1 MPNPTTK
8 HASKPF
14 SNTSQDS
21 ETPPSGREERQTEFS
36 RLFPGLPAW
45 SPPGVTDD
53 ELENYFLNF
62 AEDEMFELRGKSA
75 KDIVN
80 DRTLRED
87 LDRSFNSKIPAGYT
101 YFGQFVDH
109 DLTHDRTKLKNAGQ
123 AELQT
128 GNFRTPRL
136 DLDSVYGNGPF
147 DDDDRKFYEFKGDKF
162 TGKFLIDVVMDGD
175 TQTKFRDLHRD
186 GQGIAQISDERNDEN
201 TIVAQIHLAFLLAH
215 NNLVDQLIFDDAND
229 DDIRAAF
236 LQAKKTLTWLYQ
248 WIVWNDFLS
257 RITMRRIYD
266 VALRKKPLVSYKV
279 STRGKPTTVYT
290 QTIGATWEMG
300 FEEIFPQWNQEAIPE
315 EFTAAAYRFGH
326 SMVRNGYQ
334 TNIVV
339 GVDNFIPLFIGQ
351 GDNEGDTNHLG
362 GGRKLTK
369 ERVLQWDWFLPM
381 TSSRGQFPQK
391 ARKID
396 TKLANSL
403 ALLPPDGGDEKSINA
418 VLAARNLVRGVRL
431 GLPSGP
437 DVARSLGIQPIELDG
452 EGTDTDA
459 LWYYILKEAG
469 DGRTHRGERLGEVGS
484 FIVCSV
490 FAGILKRDSASW
502 IIGEPNWTPSADR
515 LLEGKQLNVDG
526 RGGAWTLGSIIRLA
540 KLPVSRDDF
549 LSPPKR
555 GRGGSGGGGIPRPG
569 QKLL

>member
-1 MPNPTTK
+1 
-8 HASKPF
+8 
-14 SNTSQDS
+14 
-21 ETPPSGREERQTEFS
+21 
-36 RLFPGLPAW
+36 
-45 SPPGVTDD
+45 
-53 ELENYFLNF
+53 
-62 AEDEMFELRGKSA
+62 
-75 KDIVN
+75 
-80 DRTLRED
+80 
-87 LDRSFNSKIPAGYT
+87 
-101 YFGQFVDH
+101 
-109 DLTHDRTKLKNAGQ
+109 
-123 AELQT
+123 
-128 GNFRTPRL
+128 
-136 DLDSVYGNGPF
+136 
-147 DDDDRKFYEFKGDKF
+147 
-162 TGKFLIDVVMDGD
+162 
-175 TQTKFRDLHRD
+175 
-186 GQGIAQISDERNDEN
+186 
-201 TIVAQIHLAFLLAH
+201 
-215 NNLVDQLIFDDAND
+215 
-229 DDIRAAF
+229 
-236 LQAKKTLTWLYQ
+236 
-248 WIVWNDFLS
+248 
-257 RITMRRIYD
+257 
-266 VALRKKPLVSYKV
+266 
-279 STRGKPTTVYT
+279 
-290 QTIGATWEMG
+290 MG

-526 RGGAWTLGSIIRLA
+526 RGGGVDIGVHNTTGEVTSI
-540 KLPVSRDDF
+540 
-549 LSPPKR
+549 KR
-555 GRGGSGGGGIPRPG
+555 
-569 QKLL
+569 